1 MKKRTI
7 SVVLSMAMIAGAVT
21 VPSVSVAAEA
31 EYKVAMVVGSPI
43 SDGGF
48 ISGCYQGMVDA
59 AEEMGWETTYT
70 DNVPVS
76 DFATVMSDYADL
88 EYDMIFLPGNEYSD
102 AVAQVSEEYPDT
114 YFCLLNGAIESD
126 NVMSVMPD
134 ALQIGYLAGAL
145 AGLLT
150 ETNNIGFIG
159 GMEIDTTK
167 SKLEGFEAGAKAVN
181 PDVNVSSAYA
191 GSYDD
196 VAKGK
201 EIASSMIATYDVDVM
216 FGDASAVDA
225 GAREAL
231 AEHEKKY
238 SIAQPGDFGAA
249 DDKVIASSVVTDNP
263 ALVKTCME
271 AVEAGEFGNKTVHGN
286 VADGCLSVGTFSD
299 VIVTPEIKEQYLEC
313 VEKIKEGTF
322 IEEK

>member
-7 SVVLSMAMIAGAVT
+7 SVVLSIAMAAGAIT
-21 VPSVSVAAEA
+21 VPTVSAAAE
-31 EYKVAMVVGSPI
+31 EGYKVAMVVGSPI

-48 ISGCYQGMVDA
+48 ISGCYQGMTDA
-59 AEEMGWETTYT
+59 AEELGWETTYT

-88 EYDMIFLPGNEYSD
+88 GYDLIFLPGNEYSD
-102 AVAQVSEEYPDT
+102 AVSQVSKDYPDT
-114 YFCLLNGAIESD
+114 YFCLLNGTIETD
-126 NVMSVMPD
+126 NVMSVMPN
-134 ALQIGYLAGAL
+134 ALEIGYLAGAL

-167 SKLEGFEAGAKAVN
+167 SKLEGFEAAAKAVN

-201 EIASSMIATYDVDVM
+201 EIAASMIATYDVDVM

-231 AEHEKKY
+231 AEHENKY

-249 DDKVIASSVVTDNP
+249 DDAVIASSVVTDNA
-263 ALVKTCME
+263 ALVKACME
-271 AVEAGEFGNKTVHGN
+271 AVEAGEYGNRTVYGS

-299 VIVTPEIKEQYLEC
+299 VIVTPEVKEAYLDVVEQIKA
-313 VEKIKEGTF
+313 GTF
-322 IEEK
+322 LAD